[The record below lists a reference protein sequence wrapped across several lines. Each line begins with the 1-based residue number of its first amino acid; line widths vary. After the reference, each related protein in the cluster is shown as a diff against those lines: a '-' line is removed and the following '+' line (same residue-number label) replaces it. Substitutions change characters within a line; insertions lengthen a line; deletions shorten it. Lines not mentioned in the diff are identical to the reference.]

1 MICLSLHLI
10 ASVPFIVS
18 GLQSGDKAT
27 VSLSSYQFLATL
39 EVTSDGSFSF
49 ENVPAGTHSLK
60 IETSGYNL
68 PQAKTVI
75 VETDGTVKPA
85 KTIELSITK
94 MSKNTAEWIHSWSQD
109 GSVSGYVTTTYIN
122 NPPEILFL
130 GKKIVPSDV
139 PSFSYLKEQ
148 YNILLA
154 DDEKS
159 WTQEYAYRLL
169 ETLKTIP
176 CPKYDILSKFTLT
189 DDFLENDIAVKKQ
202 DEGYEVRIS
211 TAAFYYAN
219 PFLVDLEGV
228 RGRFFSKRLHHA
240 LVNYCTDFGNDEW
253 RVNEILTQRFGCSIF
268 VDDYES
274 LTVTNEDAA
283 CFQSFIPTELVSIIN
298 MFEEMPEG
306 FHKIPHLNYLIRR
319 QNGHDHPLYPDAA
332 AVAWPTLENGYI
344 EFMEKA
350 FGGNNQEF
358 ETLRLILHEKTHFL
372 WEHSISEEIK
382 KDWIELGGWYEDPNA
397 DSGWSTTK
405 DTEFVSAYAHA
416 KNPNEDMAE
425 SVAHY
430 IKNPELLQSRALLK
444 YEFIRDRIMN
454 GTRYISKIPDHLT
467 FEVLNLN
474 PDYDYPGKIKRVDVK
489 VEGTPEED
497 KVVTVEVEL
506 SHMEGFQDEAS
517 GAYTRITSPSFID
530 EHGEKHDQY
539 VDLRFSPVDGN
550 GHLLRGTFV
559 MSKYSKSG
567 YWNTG
572 DIVVDD
578 LNGNQRFE
586 GRNDFV
592 FNMYIDNA
600 LEDLEA
606 PKYESGSLK
615 YELSD
620 TIYEGHQAQNL
631 RITFKVFDNI
641 GIKTGLVRLGCDV
654 QQYSCD
660 DFYGEY
666 DKETQIFTINV
677 PITEY
682 FKTGDYY
689 VEFISLY
696 DKAGT
701 ETSIWFSDSPTQEKR
716 ETIFIKTPNPD
727 YSAPELDLNRL
738 IVYAEPTNKEA
749 PDGETLVTIHYYARD
764 DKSGLGYVNYRLKD
778 PQGVL
783 YFEYHYHENF
793 HATFFDGDP
802 TVWKRYTINTVLPRG
817 SVPGIWGLAELTL
830 SDKAWNEKTYNFV
843 ETVIFEPDESTSD
856 YVLFCEMVDNNN
868 LSIQLASELEAGYG
882 FTYRII
888 HEDTG
893 HEIVGELPMQRTR
906 AVSNERSTSIDVS
919 SLSDGKL
926 IIIVSVKDNEGKVVA
941 VRSNT
946 LIKKGIYRLSY
957 MVDGIEYSTDSICSG
972 DVVKLQDVPTKEG
985 YTFSGWSEAPSTMP
999 SNDVVISGTFTVNT
1013 YLVTFKIGDEVV
1025 AADSL
1030 TYGASIVAPEAP
1042 EREGHT
1048 FNGWGEVADSVPA
1061 GDLTYEGS
1069 YSVNSYLLTYT
1080 VDGETVQAD
1089 SVAYG
1094 TAITALTEPT
1104 KEGYT
1109 FSGWIGLPET
1119 MPANDVTTI
1128 GTFTIN
1134 KYLVTFKIGDEV
1146 IASDSLEYMSAIVA
1160 PEAPTK
1166 EGYTF
1171 SGWSEVPETMPAKDV
1186 TISGVFTINKY
1197 LVTFKIGDEVIAS
1210 DSLEYMSAIVAP
1222 EAPEKEGHTFNGW
1235 GEVADSVPASD
1246 LTYEGSY
1253 SVNSYL
1259 LTYMVDGETVQSDS
1273 IAYGTAITVLSEPE
1287 KEGYTFSGWS
1297 EVPETMPAK
1306 DVTISGVFTINKYLV
1321 TFKIGDEVIAAD
1333 SLEYGA
1339 FILTPEVPEKEGY
1352 TFDGWGDVAKE
1363 VPAHDVTYEGSYT
1376 VNTYNVYYYV
1386 GEELVH
1392 TAEVAYGEA
1401 IPEYV
1406 YEPTEEGY
1414 TFLGWIGDTYEAMPA
1429 HDVTYIANIDDA
1441 INNLMIENGQLTIY
1455 DLQGRKVLNTEN
1467 LKGGIYIINGKRVL
1481 IK

>member
-39 EVTSDGSFSF
+39 EVISDGSFSF

-94 MSKNTAEWIHSWSQD
+94 MSKNPAEWIHSWSQD

-169 ETLKTIP
+169 ETLKTIQ

-319 QNGHDHPLYPDAA
+319 QNGHDHPIYPDAA

-350 FGGNNQEF
+350 FGGNNQQF

-397 DSGWSTTK
+397 GSGWSTTK

-489 VEGTPEED
+489 VEGAPEED
-497 KVVTVEVEL
+497 KVITVEVEL
-506 SHMEGFQDEAS
+506 NHMEGFQDDAS
-517 GAYTRITSPSFID
+517 YAFTRINSPSFID
-530 EHGEKHDQY
+530 EHGEKHSQY
-539 VDLRFSPVDGN
+539 VDLYLNPVDGN
-550 GHLLRGTFV
+550 GHLLRGSFV

-572 DIVVDD
+572 DIVVTD
-578 LNGNQRFE
+578 LSGNQRFE

-592 FNMYIDNA
+592 FSMYIDNA

-615 YELSD
+615 YEITD
-620 TIYEGHQAQNL
+620 TLCEGRKAKNL
-631 RITFKVFDNI
+631 RVTFKATDNI
-641 GIKTGLVRLGCDV
+641 GFNRALIRLGCDV
-654 QQYSCD
+654 QQYSYD
-660 DFYGEY
+660 DIYGNY
-666 DKETQIFTINV
+666 DAENQLYTMNV
-677 PITEY
+677 LVTEY

-689 VEFISLY
+689 VEFIDLY
-696 DKAGT
+696 DEALTCTRVPFSESPEHEKRKSIYI
-701 ETSIWFSDSPTQEKR
+701 ETSNSDY
-716 ETIFIKTPNPD
+716 N
-727 YSAPELDLNRL
+727 APELDLNRL
-738 IVYAEPTNKEA
+738 VVYAEPTNKEA

-764 DKSGLGYVNYRLKD
+764 DKSGLGKVNYRLKD
-778 PQGVL
+778 PQGVM
-783 YFEYHYHENF
+783 YFEWHYHEQFYNQYF
-793 HATFFDGDP
+793 NGDP

-817 SVPGIWGLAELTL
+817 SAPGIWGLAELTL
-830 SDKAWNEKTYNFV
+830 SDKAWNEETYNFV
-843 ETVIFEPDESTSD
+843 ETVIFEPDESISD
-856 YVLFCEMVDNNN
+856 YVLFSEMVDNDN
-868 LSIQLASELEAGYG
+868 LSIQLGSKLEAGYG
-882 FTYRII
+882 FTYRVI

-893 HEIVGELPMQRTR
+893 HEMSGEVPMQKTR

-926 IIIVSVKDNEGKVVA
+926 IVIVSVKDSEGKVVA

-946 LIKKGIYRLSY
+946 LIKKGIYKLSY
-957 MVDGIEYSTDSICSG
+957 MVDGIEYSSDSICSG
-972 DVVKLQDVPTKEG
+972 ETIKLQEIPTKVG

-999 SNDVVISGTFTVNT
+999 SNDVVISGTFAVNT
-1013 YLVTFKIGDEVV
+1013 YLVTFKIGDEVL

-1030 TYGASIVAPEAP
+1030 AYGAAVVVPEAP
-1042 EREGHT
+1042 DKEGHT
-1048 FNGWGEVADSVPA
+1048 FAGWGEVADSVPA
-1061 GDLTYEGS
+1061 NDLTYEGS
-1069 YSVNSYLLTYT
+1069 YIVNSYILTYM
-1080 VDGETVQAD
+1080 VDGDIVQTDTVTY
-1089 SVAYG
+1089 S
-1094 TAITALTEPT
+1094 TAIRALEEPT

-1109 FSGWIGLPET
+1109 FNGWSEIPET
-1119 MPANDVTTI
+1119 MPANDVTVS

-1134 KYLVTFKIGDEV
+1134 T
-1146 IASDSLEYMSAIVA
+1146 
-1160 PEAPTK
+1160 
-1166 EGYTF
+1166 
-1171 SGWSEVPETMPAKDV
+1171 
-1186 TISGVFTINKY
+1186 Y

-1222 EAPEKEGHTFNGW
+1222 EAPEKEGHAFNGW

-1253 SVNSYL
+1253 IVNSYI
-1259 LTYMVDGETVQSDS
+1259 LTYMVDGDIVQTDTVTYS
-1273 IAYGTAITVLSEPE
+1273 TAIRALEEPT
-1287 KEGYTFSGWS
+1287 KEGYTFNGWS
-1297 EVPETMPAK
+1297 EIPETMPAN
-1306 DVTISGVFTINKYLV
+1306 DVTVSGTFTINTYLV
-1321 TFKIGDEVIAAD
+1321 TFKIGDEVIASD

-1339 FILTPEVPEKEGY
+1339 AIVAPDTPEKEGY
-1352 TFDGWGDVAKE
+1352 TFNGWEDVAE
-1363 VPAHDVTYEGSYT
+1363 TVPAGDVTYEGIYT

-1386 GEELVH
+1386 GEELVYS
-1392 TAEVAYGEA
+1392 AEVAYGEA

-1414 TFLGWIGDTYEAMPA
+1414 TFLGWIGDTYETMPA
-1429 HDVTYIANIDDA
+1429 HDVIYTANINDA
-1441 INNLMIENGQLTIY
+1441 IDNLMIDNGQLTIY

-1467 LKGGIYIINGKRVL
+1467 LKGGVYIINGKRVL